1 MDEDHLHSF
10 PGIGTNQCSENSKA
24 NAIKPYSTSIDSS
37 NILNNYNIMAGA
49 GDFYAVRP
57 LKALGIDPEE
67 GVVRLSFV
75 HYTSENEVTKLINS
89 LDKVL

>member
-1 MDEDHLHSF
+1 
-10 PGIGTNQCSENSKA
+10 
-24 NAIKPYSTSIDSS
+24 
-37 NILNNYNIMAGA
+37 MAGA

-75 HYTSENEVTKLINS
+75 HYTSEDEVTKLINS